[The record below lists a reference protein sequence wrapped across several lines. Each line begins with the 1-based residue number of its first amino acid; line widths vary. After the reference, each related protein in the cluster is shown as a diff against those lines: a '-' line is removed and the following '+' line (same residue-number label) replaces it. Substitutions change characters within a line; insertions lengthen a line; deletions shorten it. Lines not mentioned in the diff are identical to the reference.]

1 MRVSAS
7 ACVRLRVILY
17 LVENTDIELLKS
29 LLAKELGYLPGGDG
43 IDALLRRGQLM
54 DFRGGEAIIEA
65 GCNCPD
71 VYIVKDGIVRFIDMN
86 GDKERTFA
94 FAMAGTIF
102 MSKHSFV
109 MSRPSYYSVEA
120 CCQTELLR
128 ISRDDFWNVV
138 EEYKEVA
145 LWMLRYAYGELFYQ
159 EHKNAAVHNG
169 SARERYEN
177 MFGDRP
183 EIIEKVPQ
191 KIIASYLG
199 VTPEYFS
206 RLKKEYFHR

>member
-65 GCNCPD
+65 GYNCPD

-94 FAMAGTIF
+94 FAMADR
-102 MSKHSFV
+102 K
-109 MSRPSYYSVEA
+109 SV
-120 CCQTELLR
+120 
-128 ISRDDFWNVV
+128 V
-138 EEYKEVA
+138 
-145 LWMLRYAYGELFYQ
+145 
-159 EHKNAAVHNG
+159 
-169 SARERYEN
+169 
-177 MFGDRP
+177 
-183 EIIEKVPQ
+183 
-191 KIIASYLG
+191 
-199 VTPEYFS
+199 
-206 RLKKEYFHR
+206 